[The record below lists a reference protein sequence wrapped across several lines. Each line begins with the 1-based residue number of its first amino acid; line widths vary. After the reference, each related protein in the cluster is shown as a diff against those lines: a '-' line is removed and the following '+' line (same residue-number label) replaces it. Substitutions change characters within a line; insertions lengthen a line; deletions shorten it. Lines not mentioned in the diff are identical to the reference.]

1 MTTHGKDASAA
12 ALIEEFRTQ
21 VKRYF
26 HADIMGNRRTM
37 KACLPKMGNAV
48 QALDTVA
55 PEGRMA
61 LVPLLKDADD
71 GVRVYAAAYLF
82 GRLPEEARAVWDEVL
97 AGSKH
102 PSAYLNVVSFK
113 IIADWKPDDFIKA
126 FE

>member
-1 MTTHGKDASAA
+1 MTPHGKDASTAA
-12 ALIEEFRTQ
+12 RIEEFRTQ

-26 HADIMGNRRTM
+26 HADLMGDRRTM
-37 KACLPKMGNAV
+37 KACLPKMGKAV
-48 QALDTVA
+48 QALETVA

-61 LVPLLKDADD
+61 LVPLLKDPDD

-82 GRLPEEARAVWDEVL
+82 GRLPEEARAVWDDVL
-97 AGSKH
+97 AGSHH

-113 IIADWKPDDFIKA
+113 VIADWKPADFIKA